1 MNAHARIRTI
11 AITALLFLLPLPL
24 LSQAKQELKLK
35 TVVLDAGHGGNDS
48 GAVSQDGKTKEK
60 DLTLAISK
68 RVGALIKEAYPDV
81 KIVYTRPDDKFV
93 TLQDRADIANRNQ
106 ANLFIS
112 IHINSFTSKVPD
124 GFSTHILGE
133 SSKKNTDL
141 FAYNMNVCRREN
153 SVILLEDDYSTRY
166 QGFNPEDPESFIFFH
181 LMQNAF
187 YEQSLLFAADVQS
200 EMRKGSGLAS
210 DRGIHQDP
218 FYVLWRTTMPSV
230 LIENGFISN
239 ANDLAVLRTDKG
251 IEDISV
257 SIFKAFAKFKAR
269 YDGSTDFVTA
279 SAEIPSQ
286 TQTGKAE
293 PDVVKPTTPQAG
305 KPEADVVKPTTPQT
319 EKPEADVV
327 KPTTPQ
333 TGKPEPEGDVK
344 GTRYGIQVV
353 VSSRVLQDDDPFFS
367 GSPVT
372 RYPAGMLNKY
382 VIYEQDEEAEVR
394 KIWTEVKKNFPDSFI
409 VKIEGNKIISA
420 IRK

>member
-48 GAVSQDGKTKEK
+48 GAVSRDGKTKEK

-68 RVGALIKEAYPDV
+68 RVGALIKESYPDV

-112 IHINSFTSKVPD
+112 IHINSFTSTVPD

-269 YDGSTDFVTA
+269 YDGSTDFTPA
-279 SAEIPSQ
+279 PAEIPSQ
-286 TQTGKAE
+286 AQTEKPEPEVVKPTTPQTGKPE
-293 PDVVKPTTPQAG
+293 PDVVKPTTPQAE
-305 KPEADVVKPTTPQT
+305 KPEPDVVKQTTPQA
-319 EKPEADVV
+319 E
-327 KPTTPQ
+327 
-333 TGKPEPEGDVK
+333 KPEPEGDVK

-353 VSSRVLQDDDPFFS
+353 VSSRVLQDDDPFFR

-382 VIYEQDEEAEVR
+382 VIYEQAEETEVR
-394 KIWTEVKKNFPDSFI
+394 KIWPEVKKNFPDSFI

>member
-48 GAVSQDGKTKEK
+48 GAVSRDGKTKEK

-269 YDGSTDFVTA
+269 YDGSTDFTPA
-279 SAEIPSQ
+279 PAEIPSQ
-286 TQTGKAE
+286 AQTE
-293 PDVVKPTTPQAG
+293 
-305 KPEADVVKPTTPQT
+305 KPEPNVVKPTTPQT
-319 EKPEADVV
+319 EKPEPDVV

-333 TGKPEPEGDVK
+333 TEKPEPEGDVK

-353 VSSRVLQDDDPFFS
+353 VSSRVLQDDDPFFR

-382 VIYEQDEEAEVR
+382 VIYEQPEEAEVR

>member
-48 GAVSQDGKTKEK
+48 GAVSRDGKTKEK

-68 RVGALIKEAYPDV
+68 RVGALIKESYPDV

-112 IHINSFTSKVPD
+112 IHINSFTSTVPD

-269 YDGSTDFVTA
+269 YDGSTDFTPA
-279 SAEIPSQ
+279 PAEIPSQ
-286 TQTGKAE
+286 AQTEKPEPEVVKPTTPQTGKPE
-293 PDVVKPTTPQAG
+293 PDVVKPTTPQAE
-305 KPEADVVKPTTPQT
+305 KPEPDVVKPTTPQA
-319 EKPEADVV
+319 E
-327 KPTTPQ
+327 
-333 TGKPEPEGDVK
+333 KPEPEGDVK

-353 VSSRVLQDDDPFFS
+353 VSSRVLQDDDPFFR

-382 VIYEQDEEAEVR
+382 VIYEQAEEAEVR
-394 KIWTEVKKNFPDSFI
+394 KIWPEVKKNFPDSFI

>member
-48 GAVSQDGKTKEK
+48 GAVSRDGKTKEK

-112 IHINSFTSKVPD
+112 IHINSFTSTVPD

-293 PDVVKPTTPQAG
+293 PEVVKPTTPQTG
-305 KPEADVVKPTTPQT
+305 KAEPNVVKPTTPQT
-319 EKPEADVV
+319 EKPEA
-327 KPTTPQ
+327 
-333 TGKPEPEGDVK
+333 EGDVK

-353 VSSRVLQDDDPFFS
+353 VSSRVLQDDDPFFR

>member
-1 MNAHARIRTI
+1 
-11 AITALLFLLPLPL
+11 
-24 LSQAKQELKLK
+24 
-35 TVVLDAGHGGNDS
+35 
-48 GAVSQDGKTKEK
+48 
-60 DLTLAISK
+60 
-68 RVGALIKEAYPDV
+68 
-81 KIVYTRPDDKFV
+81 
-93 TLQDRADIANRNQ
+93 
-106 ANLFIS
+106 
-112 IHINSFTSKVPD
+112 
-124 GFSTHILGE
+124 
-133 SSKKNTDL
+133 
-141 FAYNMNVCRREN
+141 
-153 SVILLEDDYSTRY
+153 
-166 QGFNPEDPESFIFFH
+166 
-181 LMQNAF
+181 MQNAF

-269 YDGSTDFVTA
+269 YDGSTDFTPA
-279 SAEIPSQ
+279 PAEIPSQ

-293 PDVVKPTTPQAG
+293 
-305 KPEADVVKPTTPQT
+305 KPE
-319 EKPEADVV
+319 PEVV

-333 TGKPEPEGDVK
+333 TGKPEPNVVKPTTPQAEKPEPDVVKSTTPQTGKPEAEGDVK

-353 VSSRVLQDDDPFFS
+353 VSSRVLQDDDPFFR

>member
-48 GAVSQDGKTKEK
+48 GAVSRDGKTKEK
-60 DLTLAISK
+60 DLTLAITK

-112 IHINSFTSKVPD
+112 IHINSFTSTVPD

-257 SIFKAFAKFKAR
+257 SIFKAFAKFKTR
-269 YDGSTDFVTA
+269 YDGSTDFTPA
-279 SAEIPSQ
+279 PAEIPSQ
-286 TQTGKAE
+286 AQTGKPE
-293 PDVVKPTTPQAG
+293 P
-305 KPEADVVKPTTPQT
+305 E
-319 EKPEADVV
+319 VV

-333 TGKPEPEGDVK
+333 TGKPEPEVVKLTTPQAGKPTTPQAEKPEAEGDVK

-353 VSSRVLQDDDPFFS
+353 VSSRVLQDDDPFFR

-394 KIWTEVKKNFPDSFI
+394 RIWTEVKKNFPDSFI